1 MSRSPQA
8 STPESNDNLPKR
20 ATEAARKVA
29 PENTD
34 HRTVDRSKLTPM
46 MQHFAELKD
55 QYSHA
60 VLLYRV
66 GDFYETFFQDARI
79 IAEALEL
86 VLTSKEAGKG
96 VGRVPMTGVPHH
108 ALDRYSTML
117 VEKGYAIAICDQVE
131 DASVAAKEGRQV
143 RREVTRV
150 LTPGTLMEEEMLH
163 ARRNNFLA
171 AVVIAKNH
179 WGLAYADI
187 STGEFLTTQDRELDL
202 LVQELMRLQ
211 PSEVLIP
218 TNAPDLG
225 SMLRPGQTSE
235 SLPDCLPNSF
245 CYALRPQRHFTLAE
259 ARQRLLEQFR
269 VRSLEGLGCEHLPL
283 GVRAAGGLLEYLK
296 DTQKENYVALQI
308 LRTYTI
314 ADYLILDHQT
324 RRNLE
329 ITATVRDNTFN
340 GSLLWALDRTS
351 TAMGGRALRRW
362 LLQPLLEIKGI
373 RARHDTIEE
382 LVENTEL
389 RQDIQQ
395 LLRKI
400 YDLERLTGKASSGR
414 ANARDLVALGESL
427 LRLPELADLA
437 AYGSSPYLKV
447 IQNVP
452 PQLEELGHTLQEHLV
467 ESPPLHLTEGKL
479 IRPQVNQ
486 QLDEMRAQAEEDQ
499 QWIANL
505 EVTEREKT
513 DIPKLKV
520 GFNKT
525 FGYYISVPRAKT
537 AQVPDDYIRKQ
548 TLVNE
553 ERYIT
558 PELKEREARIL
569 TARED
574 LNRLEYEIFVGLRHE
589 VGLEADRIRGV
600 SRAVAALDVL
610 CGLAEV
616 AVYQGYCRPDM
627 DQSREI
633 RIIDGRH
640 PVVEQSLPSGLF
652 VPNSASLGQN
662 KLKVE
667 EEFKVG
673 RLKVVREAWPKG
685 QGSSEF
691 NVENSN
697 EQPSNQQPDNE
708 QPDNE
713 QPATDTNLQPSNE
726 QPDNEQPANLQPA
739 NLQPANLQPA
749 NLQPSNLQPSNLQ
762 PSNLQPATDTNLQ
775 PANLQPANLQPAT
788 DTNLQPSTLQ
798 PSTVQPATE
807 TDIPDLIILTG
818 PNASGKS
825 CYLRQ
830 VGLIQL
836 MAQVGSFVPASEASL
851 GICDRI
857 FTRVGAVDDLATG
870 QSTFMVE
877 MNETANIL
885 NHATDKS
892 LVLLDEI
899 GRGTATFDGLSIAWA
914 VGEYLA
920 MEIKAR
926 TIFATHYHEL
936 NELASILPN
945 VANYQV
951 TVKELANE
959 IIFLHQVQPGG
970 ANRSYGIEAGRLAG
984 LPTSVIK
991 RAKQVMKQIEKHSKI
1006 ALGLRKG
1013 IGKQLSA
1020 RNTTG
1025 QKVTDQEVTI
1035 EQLDIFDD

>member
-46 MQHFAELKD
+46 MQHFAQLKD

-79 IAEALEL
+79 ISEALEL

-373 RARHDTIEE
+373 RARHDTIAE
-382 LVENTEL
+382 LVDNTGL
-389 RQDIQQ
+389 RQDLQQ

-414 ANARDLVALGESL
+414 ANARDLVALGDSL

-447 IQNVP
+447 MQNVP
-452 PQLEELGHTLQEHLV
+452 PQLEELGHTIQEHLV

-537 AQVPDDYIRKQ
+537 AQVPDNYIRKQ

-589 VGLEADRIRGV
+589 VALEADRIRGV

-662 KLKVE
+662 KLKVDGELKVEGELKLE
-667 EEFKVG
+667 EELKVDGELKVG
-673 RLKVVREAWPKG
+673 RLKVEG
-685 QGSSEF
+685 YSEL

-697 EQPSNQQPDNE
+697 QQLDNE
-708 QPDNE
+708 QLDNE
-713 QPATDTNLQPSNE
+713 
-726 QPDNEQPANLQPA
+726 
-739 NLQPANLQPA
+739 
-749 NLQPSNLQPSNLQ
+749 QPSNLQPATNT
-762 PSNLQPATDTNLQ
+762 NLQPATDTNLQ
-775 PANLQPANLQPAT
+775 PANLQPAT
-788 DTNLQPSTLQ
+788 DTNLQPSNLQPANLQPANLQ
-798 PSTVQPATE
+798 PSTE
-807 TDIPDLIILTG
+807 TDNPDLIILTG

-951 TVKELANE
+951 TVKELADE

-1020 RNTTG
+1020 RDATG
-1025 QKVTDQEVTI
+1025 QKLTDQGVTI